1 MKIDSTIRIS
11 KSETDEK
18 EFATYTLK
26 IPTKLFKQ
34 FKIKSLSDDNATYR
48 ETLTKLIQDYVSR

>member
-1 MKIDSTIRIS
+1 MEKN
-11 KSETDEK
+11 EK
-18 EFATYTLK
+18 EFSTYTLK
-26 IPTKLFKQ
+26 IPTKLFKD

>member
-34 FKIKSLSDDNATYR
+34 FKIKSLIFS
-48 ETLTKLIQDYVSR
+48 SR